1 MYLIVMNQGDN
12 NSYAGA
18 ICIIELKPWYVT
30 RLAGPTLFPT
40 EEGAMKV
47 VKKLQKARPKDEFT
61 VLPTELYL
69 SIISPSLNNEW
80 LSQMREEFGES
91 QK

>member
-1 MYLIVMNQGDN
+1 MHLILMNQDN
-12 NSYAGA
+12 SFYAGA
-18 ICIIELKPWYVT
+18 ICVTDLEPWYVT
-30 RLAGPTLFPT
+30 GLTGPTLFPT
-40 EEGAMKV
+40 EEGAMRV